1 MLIEE
6 LIELVNRICKQKAE
20 GQTIE
25 LKSAQT
31 GCPKR
36 LYDTLSSFSNQ
47 DSGGII
53 VFALLAYGLRR
64 AGRFHVNFNRAA
76 VLAVLM
82 IPHSALILADFL
94 IPSLGLTLQG
104 DVLTAYDLIYKIS
117 YVIYYALYMAFHA
130 LVFTGAAA
138 VYKAGGAAKYASR
151 AMSRL
156 YMTAVYVIW
165 TLILFFVGTL
175 GNAAIGGAL
184 QIYKYLVWLINTL
197 FFYDCFA
204 RITTP
209 EQLAREKAAGDA
221 DDGEDNDGKG
231 EDGQQ

>member
-1 MLIEE
+1 MGFGICV
-6 LIELVNRICKQKAE
+6 IGYIALVTDII
-20 GQTIE
+20 G
-25 LKSAQT
+25 
-31 GCPKR
+31 
-36 LYDTLSSFSNQ
+36 
-47 DSGGII
+47 GGII
-53 VFALLAYGLRR
+53 AFALLAYGLRR

-204 RITTP
+204 RI
-209 EQLAREKAAGDA
+209 RCYRVWR
-221 DDGEDNDGKG
+221 N
-231 EDGQQ
+231 

>member
-1 MLIEE
+1 MGFGICV
-6 LIELVNRICKQKAE
+6 IGYIALVTDII
-20 GQTIE
+20 G
-25 LKSAQT
+25 
-31 GCPKR
+31 
-36 LYDTLSSFSNQ
+36 
-47 DSGGII
+47 GGII
-53 VFALLAYGLRR
+53 AFALLAYGLRR

-209 EQLAREKAAGDA
+209 EQLAREKTAGDA